1 MKKFLAVLL
10 AMTMLLGVLTACSE
24 NTQQSADDPSGGQ
37 TATQTYNLVWAATSA
52 SSGYYALNVA
62 MADIINKYV
71 DGVTVTVMETGGTA
85 DDYKYTAD

>member
-52 SSGYYALNVA
+52 SSGDGGHHQQVCGWRYGYGYGDWRNGRRLQVYA
-62 MADIINKYV
+62 
-71 DGVTVTVMETGGTA
+71 
-85 DDYKYTAD
+85 